1 MNRALITGITGQDG
15 LYLTQLLLEKG
26 YEVYGTTTN
35 SAPTRNEFFRKKF
48 PSVKL
53 VEMSLLDS
61 KDIVNTISAVVP
73 NEIYNLASIS
83 SVARSILEPE
93 LTHEVNA
100 LGPVRI
106 INAISNLGL
115 RNSVKM
121 YQASSSEMFG
131 KAVVFPQDES
141 TPLNPVSP
149 YATSKALAHQ
159 YCGAERA
166 KGMFI
171 SCGILFNHESPY
183 RSEGFVSKKI
193 CRGVVEISL
202 GMREKI
208 TLGSLTPERD
218 WGFSG
223 DYVEAM
229 WAMLQQ
235 DSPGDFV
242 ISTGRSRTIQ
252 EFLDAA
258 LSAVNL
264 DGETQDYVAQDQ
276 QLFRPSEITKSV
288 GDASKAKLVLNW
300 SPRTTFEDMVALMVE
315 NEVKDLSKGM

>member
-1 MNRALITGITGQDG
+1 
-15 LYLTQLLLEKG
+15 
-26 YEVYGTTTN
+26 
-35 SAPTRNEFFRKKF
+35 
-48 PSVKL
+48 
-53 VEMSLLDS
+53 MSLLDS
-61 KDIVNTISAVVP
+61 KDIVNTIGAVVP

-93 LTHEVNA
+93 LTHQVNA

-106 INAISNLGL
+106 VEAISILGL
-115 RNSVKM
+115 ENSVKM

-149 YATSKALAHQ
+149 YAASKALAHEF
-159 YCGAERA
+159 CGVERA

-208 TLGSLTPERD
+208 TLGSLSPERD
-218 WGFSG
+218 WGFAG

-242 ISTGRSRTIQ
+242 VATGHSRSIQ
-252 EFLDAA
+252 EFLNAA
-258 LSAVNL
+258 LIAAKL
-264 DGETQDYVAQDQ
+264 DGGTQDYVIQDQ
-276 QLFRPSEITKSV
+276 QLFRPNEITKSV

-300 SPRTTFEDMVALMVE
+300 SPRTTFEEMVALMVE
-315 NEVKDLSKGM
+315 REVKDLSKGV